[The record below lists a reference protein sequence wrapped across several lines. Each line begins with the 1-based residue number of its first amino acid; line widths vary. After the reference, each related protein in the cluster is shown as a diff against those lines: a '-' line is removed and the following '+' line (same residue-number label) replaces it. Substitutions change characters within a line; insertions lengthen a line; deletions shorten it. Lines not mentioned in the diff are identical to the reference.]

1 MRFDI
6 LTLFPD
12 SVNLFLNESIIGRAR
27 KNGLLDIRTYNIRD
41 FSKNKHKKVDDYPYG
56 GGTGLVMTVQPIY
69 DAYKHIT
76 DELSYKPRVVYMSP
90 QGRVLEQKLAIELIQ
105 EEHII
110 VLCGHYEGIDERIID
125 EIVDD
130 EISIG
135 DYVLT
140 GGELPAM
147 VLVDCIGRMVPGVL
161 PAEDAYIHESH
172 FNGLLEYPHYTRPT
186 NILDRSVPEILL
198 SGHHKNIEKW
208 RLEESIERTKNKRPD
223 LYKKYTEN
231 KK

>member
-90 QGRVLEQKLAIELIQ
+90 QGRVL
-105 EEHII
+105 
-110 VLCGHYEGIDERIID
+110 
-125 EIVDD
+125 
-130 EISIG
+130 
-135 DYVLT
+135 
-140 GGELPAM
+140 
-147 VLVDCIGRMVPGVL
+147 
-161 PAEDAYIHESH
+161 
-172 FNGLLEYPHYTRPT
+172 
-186 NILDRSVPEILL
+186 
-198 SGHHKNIEKW
+198 
-208 RLEESIERTKNKRPD
+208 
-223 LYKKYTEN
+223 
-231 KK
+231 